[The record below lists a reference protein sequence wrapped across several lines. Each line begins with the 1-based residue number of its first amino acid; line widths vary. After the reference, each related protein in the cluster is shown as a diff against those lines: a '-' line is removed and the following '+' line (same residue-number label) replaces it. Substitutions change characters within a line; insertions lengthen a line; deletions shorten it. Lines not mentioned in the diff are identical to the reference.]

1 MILNHQFHQNE
12 QPPTKTLVF
21 VHGLFGSL
29 SNLGML
35 AREFYSSHHV
45 LQVDVRNHGLS
56 SHSNVMNYE
65 VMAADLIETLDEL
78 NIEYFSLIGHSM
90 GGEAGDESDRT
101 RRRSTRSTGG
111 VGYYA
116 YCL

>member
-1 MILNHQFHQNE
+1 
-12 QPPTKTLVF
+12 
-21 VHGLFGSL
+21 
-29 SNLGML
+29 ML

-56 SHSNVMNYE
+56 AHSNVMNYE

-78 NIEYFSLIGHSM
+78 NIEHFSLIGHSM
-90 GGEAGDESDRT
+90 GKAGDESDRT

-111 VGYYA
+111 IGYYA